1 VVEAAMR
8 GGRSF
13 VVLLVVALGLGA
25 YIYFV
30 ESRKDLTSPV
40 AKKDK
45 LFTAVESGKIEE
57 IEVHAA
63 AGEVTRLKKSGDK
76 WQIVAPLAADA
87 DSNEIS
93 TLAST
98 LESTEVQR
106 VLDEQ
111 PKSVKDFGLEPARF
125 SVAFR
130 QTGET
135 AMRRL
140 DIGAK
145 NPTGSDL
152 YARVDG
158 QPRLL
163 LLSSSIEDSL
173 NRTTF
178 NLRDKTVLK
187 FDRTGADMLKIDPPG
202 GPSMAFARKGDLWRF
217 TAPVDTR
224 ADFSA
229 VDAVVQQ
236 VFAAK
241 MKAIISATEPNAAD
255 MKKYGLDKPQAAATV
270 GVGSTRATLAIGGKM
285 DDTSFYARDVSRPTV
300 FTVEAGLLDGLK
312 KKSDDLRV
320 KDAFEFRT
328 FTALNVDVTL
338 DGKAFTYAKVKAPP
352 PPEKKDE
359 KDAKDKPKD
368 ATPPEPA
375 PPAADIWKQL
385 KPAAKDV
392 DQTKFTDLLTD
403 LSNLKAD
410 KFTEKPFTSGQ
421 ELIIVAKFGDATSPK
436 EERVT
441 LRKSGD
447 VVHAIRAGEPGAA
460 IVPTADFDKIVKQL
474 KELADIK

>member
-1 VVEAAMR
+1 MR
-8 GGRSF
+8 GGKSF
-13 VVLLVVALGLGA
+13 IILLVVLLGLGA

-30 ESRKDLTSPV
+30 ENKKDVSGTA

-45 LFTAVESGKIEE
+45 LFTGVESARIEE
-57 IEVHAA
+57 IEVHAS
-63 AGEVTRLKKSGDK
+63 AGDVTRLKKTGDK
-76 WQIVAPLAADA
+76 WQIVAPEATDA
-87 DSNEIS
+87 DGNEIS

-98 LESTEVQR
+98 LESLEVQR

-111 PKSVKDFGLEPARF
+111 PKSVADFGLAPARF

-130 QTGET
+130 LTGET
-135 AMRRL
+135 AMKKVE
-140 DIGAK
+140 IGAK
-145 NPTGSDL
+145 SPTGSDV
-152 YARVDG
+152 YARVEG

-163 LLSSSIEDSL
+163 LLSSFIEDSL

-187 FDRTGADMLKIDPPG
+187 FDRTGADALKIEPPG
-202 GPSMAFARKGDLWRF
+202 GPAMSFARKGDLWRF
-217 TAPVDTR
+217 TAPIDAK
-224 ADFSA
+224 ADFSG
-229 VDAVVQQ
+229 VDALVQQ

-255 MKKYGLDKPQAAATV
+255 MKKYGLDKPQATATV
-270 GVGSTRATLAIGGKM
+270 GVGSTRATLAIGAKM
-285 DDTSFYARDVSRPTV
+285 DDTSLYARDVSRPIV
-300 FTVEAGLLDGLK
+300 FTVEPSLLDGLK
-312 KKSDDLRV
+312 KKADDLRV

-328 FTALNVDVTL
+328 FTALNVDLTL
-338 DGKAFTYAKVKAPP
+338 DGKAFTYGKVKPP
-352 PPEKKDE
+352 PPPADKKD
-359 KDAKDKPKD
+359 DKDKAKP
-368 ATPPEPA
+368 ATPPEP
-375 PPAADIWKQL
+375 PPTPAEVWKEI

-410 KFTEKPFTSGQ
+410 KFAEKPFASGQ
-421 ELIIVAKFGDATSPK
+421 ELIVVAKFGDAASPK

-460 IVPTADFDKIVKQL
+460 VIPTADFDKIVKAF